1 MSITLIN
8 PFILTPIVEVIR
20 NFFTNGYN
28 SGRLSTTSTAYI
40 AAQTLTTTEISG
52 TDYVAFWQS
61 TVDNNSVTL
70 DSRTQLFE
78 TSVRQS
84 NAIESQDATDA
95 LSVGGAFP
103 YAGGTDKTFQI
114 QYSSEGTN
122 LMGIAGRALNVLAL
136 DPSDKWAHN
145 AGTTNATANA
155 VSVTITEPGD
165 YFVIGTGV
173 VGAGDSAAIFDGSTL
188 YGAIGVS
195 MNQDATTVSAFW
207 HIEKLT
213 LTNETLSVRC
223 TLGFVRQ
230 ASIIALRADKF
241 KNTYWAG
248 FAGTQVTTTS
258 STFVTGQ
265 TNTFTIENPANYHL
279 VLGSGYIQSSATNS
293 SAGAKLINTSRNIN
307 YNVSHF
313 RENNAATEWYPTVVT
328 RLTSFVDPTPTLE
341 WQFYSE
347 SNNTARLRNTA
358 IAIFD
363 LGIAAP
369 PSYFIASTSIV
380 NSTTLD
386 ISDQTEEGD
395 IVVVASHS
403 TNTAP
408 NTPTGFTNIENS
420 NQNTVFHQSSYKVMG
435 VTPDT
440 VVSGLTANANMKHIA
455 MVFRYVDIANV
466 LDVAVVTT
474 TNTSL
479 TPDPGSITSTN
490 RSIIL
495 AIGYLD
501 DDAVTVD
508 VTAPVGFTLCGV
520 EQASGTIMA
529 AYKIQAAAGT
539 EDPSAFTG
547 GTDAW
552 VAHTIA
558 LRLV

>member
-8 PFILTPIVEVIR
+8 HFILTPIVEVIR

-28 SGRLSTTSTAYI
+28 SGRLSTTSTAYV

-52 TDYVAFWQS
+52 TDYVAFWQA
-61 TVDNNSVTL
+61 TVDNNSVSL

-78 TSVRQS
+78 TSVRQL

-95 LSVGGAFP
+95 LSVGGAYA

-173 VGAGDSAAIFDGSTL
+173 VGAGDSAEIFDGSTS
-188 YGAIGVS
+188 YGAIGLS

-223 TLGFVRQ
+223 TLGFVRE
-230 ASIIALRADKF
+230 ASIIALKADKF
-241 KNTYWAG
+241 KNTYWFSDGGA
-248 FAGTQVTTTS
+248 TVTTTS
-258 STFVTGQ
+258 NTFVTAQ
-265 TNTFTIENPANYHL
+265 TNTFTIANPGNYHL
-279 VLGSGYIQSSATNS
+279 VLGCGQIQSSATNS

-313 RENNAATEWYPTVVT
+313 RENNNAAEWYPTVVA
-328 RLTSFVDPTPTLE
+328 RLTTFVDPTPTLE

-347 SNNTARLRNTA
+347 SNNTARLRDA
-358 IAIFD
+358 RIAIFD

-408 NTPTGFTNIENS
+408 NTPTGFTDIENS
-420 NQNTVFHQSSYKVMG
+420 NLNTVFYQSSYKVMG

-440 VVSGLTANANMKHIA
+440 VISGLTANANMKHIA
-455 MVFRYVDIANV
+455 MVFRYVDTANV

-474 TNTSL
+474 TNTSQ

-529 AYKIQAAAGT
+529 AYKIQDAAGT
-539 EDPSAFTG
+539 EDPGAFTG

-552 VAHTIA
+552 VANTIA

>member
-8 PFILTPIVEVIR
+8 HFILTPIVGLIR
-20 NFFTNGYN
+20 NFFTNGYS
-28 SGRLSTTSTAYI
+28 SGSLSTTSTAYVVG
-40 AAQTLTTTEISG
+40 QTLTTTEISG
-52 TDYVAFWQS
+52 TDYVAFWQA
-61 TVDNNSVTL
+61 TVDSNSTTS

-78 TSVRQS
+78 TSVRQL

-103 YAGGTDKTFQI
+103 YAGGTNKTFQI
-114 QYSSEGTN
+114 QYSSESTN
-122 LMGIAGRALNVLAL
+122 LMGIAGKALNVLAL

-145 AGTTNATANA
+145 AGSTNATANA

-195 MNQDATTVSAFW
+195 MNQDTSSVSAFW

-241 KNTYWAG
+241 KNTYWFSDGGA
-248 FAGTQVTTTS
+248 TVTTTS
-258 STFVTGQ
+258 NTFTTAQ
-265 TNTFTIENPANYHL
+265 TNTFTIANPGNYHL
-279 VLGSGYIQSSATNS
+279 VLGCAQLQSSSTSS

-307 YNVSHF
+307 YNVAHF
-313 RENNAATEWYPTVVT
+313 RENNATTEWYPTVVT
-328 RLTSFVDPTPTLE
+328 RLTTFVDPTPTIE

-347 SNNTARLRNTA
+347 TTNIARLRNTA

-386 ISDQTEEGD
+386 ISDQAEEGD

-403 TNTAP
+403 TTIAP

-420 NQNTVFHQSSYKVMG
+420 NQNTVFYQSSYKVMG

-455 MVFRYVDIANV
+455 MVFRYVDTANV

-474 TNTSL
+474 TGGTL
-479 TPDPGSITSTN
+479 TPDPGPITSTN
-490 RSIIL
+490 RSIII

-508 VTAPVGFTLCGV
+508 VTAPIGFTLCGV
-520 EQASGTIMA
+520 EQATGTIMT
-529 AYKIQAAAGT
+529 AYKIQDAAGT

-547 GTDAW
+547 GDDTW